1 MLFLDQTYFW
11 GILRLP
17 RLNVDGAAA
26 GVPGRLATTTQEALL
41 EEYIALYEPEFL
53 TLLLGGEL
61 YAAML
66 QGLEAG
72 DPDGIWEALK
82 GQIFW
87 TGNGKPVSPAA
98 NYVYCKVKTLNKTAD
113 VVKGNVKPEVS
124 HARVSNDNARIVEAW
139 NRMDG
144 MARAFYA
151 WLAGHEEYEP
161 YAGKCFKPHCFGLM
175 NDFYI

>member
-1 MLFLDQTYFW
+1 MTFLDQSYFW

-26 GVPGRLATTTQEALL
+26 GVPGRLATTTQEVLL
-41 EEYIALYEPEFL
+41 EEYIATYEPEFL
-53 TLLLGGEL
+53 SLLLGGDL

-82 GQIFW
+82 GQIFC

-98 NYVYCKVKTLNKTAD
+98 NYVYFQVKRLNKTAD
-113 VVKGNVKPEVS
+113 VVKGNVKPELS
-124 HARVSNDNARIVEAW
+124 HARVSNDNARMVEAW
-139 NRMDG
+139 NRM
-144 MARAFYA
+144 ARWTVGFYR
-151 WLAGHEEYEP
+151 WLSAHGEYEEY
-161 YAGKCFKPHCFGLM
+161 AGDCFSPHVFGLV
-175 NDFYI
+175 NDYYI